1 MLIIIYHATDDHAF
15 ELSSMPTL
23 SSSKY
28 ISPLNIEISPTSPS
42 AFIHG
47 SDLPM
52 SSIPSSIGE
61 IYSSEAVKM
70 KLRSALMPESTTSL
84 PGNNYNA
91 VSKVYDS

>member
-1 MLIIIYHATDDHAF
+1 MLIIIYRATDDQAF
-15 ELSSMPTL
+15 ELSSMPMA
-23 SSSKY
+23 SSSKHL
-28 ISPLNIEISPTSPS
+28 SPLNIEMPPTLPS

-52 SSIPSSIGE
+52 SSIPSNIGE

-84 PGNNYNA
+84 PGNKCNA
-91 VSKVYDS
+91 VSKIYDS